1 VGAALYRVERAVTG
15 WRFATDEAAVVRTL
29 VALLVG
35 LPAAWLVSSFFLA
48 LGFHRVIPPAV
59 RWLTTLALAA
69 GTLLTSYS
77 VTLNNHVPAA
87 TLLFAAVVAGL
98 RGRGAAAGAFCGL
111 ALATDIVPGLVFAP
125 VVFALS
131 ESSGGS
137 RAARRCAAGLAG
149 GLLLLALSDFAIV
162 GSVLPPKLVPGRVD
176 TGGDA
181 AANVAGVVLPE
192 RLSYPIECLFGG
204 HGLFSVSPVLLFG
217 LAGLLVAVRRDTGIP
232 RRASRLICAGI
243 VFHTV
248 GHLVLAGGY
257 GGWSYGFRY
266 LIPVVPLLL
275 FFAPLA
281 LGGWRTVL
289 FVPVLAISVLFAAL
303 GAYNPWPPAY
313 ESHYTRDPVAT
324 LVTNPIGAN
333 AAAWLDE
340 HSPDSSF
347 ALAVGSRFVSRDPA
361 LRDRYLR
368 YWRMSRG
375 AESRSGMR

>member
-1 VGAALYRVERAVTG
+1 MTG
-15 WRFATDEAAVVRTL
+15 WRFATDEAAVVRSL

-48 LGFHRVIPPAV
+48 LRLHQGIWPAA
-59 RWLTTLALAA
+59 RWLTTIALAA
-69 GTLLTSYS
+69 GTLVTSYS

-87 TLLFAAVVAGL
+87 AFLFAAVLAGV
-98 RGRGAAAGAFCGL
+98 RGRGAAAGALCGL
-111 ALATDIVPGLVFAP
+111 TLATDIVPGLVFAP

-137 RAARRCAAGLAG
+137 RAARRCATGLAC

-192 RLSYPIECLFGG
+192 RLTYPLECLFGG

-217 LAGLLVAVRRDTGIP
+217 LAGLAVAVRRETGLP
-232 RRASRLICAGI
+232 RRASRLVAAGI
-243 VFHTV
+243 LVHTA
-248 GHLVLAGGY
+248 GHLLLAGGY

-266 LIPVVPLLL
+266 LIPIAPLLL

-281 LGGWRTVL
+281 LGGWRTAL
-289 FVPVLAISVLFAAL
+289 FVPVLAVSVLFAAL
-303 GAYNPWPPAY
+303 GVYNPWPPAY
-313 ESHYTRDPVAT
+313 ESHYTHDPVAT

-340 HSPDSSF
+340 HANDSP
-347 ALAVGSRFVSRDPA
+347 LAVAVGARFVSPDPA
-361 LRDRYLR
+361 LRDRYFR
-368 YWRMSRG
+368 YWRLSRG
-375 AESRSGMR
+375 RSGIVRTP